1 MLDINQISVH
11 FAGKFLFN
19 EIQFQVNKGDR
30 IGLVGKNGAG
40 KSTLLKLIAG
50 TEMAD
55 SGTISF
61 GKGVKVGLLRQDL
74 EFVGGYT
81 VWEEA
86 KKAFEELNVLEREAS
101 QLGDELGMRTD
112 YESEEYA
119 SVIDRLHKI
128 NERIEL
134 LGGYRIDGEIE
145 KVLKGLGF
153 QSKDLERQTEDF
165 SGGWRMR
172 IELGKL
178 LLQKPD
184 VLLLDEPTNHLDIES
199 IIWLE
204 KYLKG
209 YPGAVLLVSHDKRFL
224 DLVCNR
230 TIEIQNGRIYDVKG
244 NYSKY
249 LIQRAEMMEQQLA
262 AMKNQEKEI
271 KKTEELIEKFR
282 YKSSKAAFAQT
293 LIKKLDKMDRIEVDE
308 TNEKTMRFSFPEAP
322 HSGKVVLKIE
332 DLAKSY
338 GEKQV
343 FSGVNF
349 ELERGEKVAFVGQN
363 GQGKT
368 TLARCIVDEVN
379 DYIGTLELGY
389 KVRIGYFAQ
398 NQAER
403 LDDSKTLLDIMLD
416 SANNEM
422 RPKVRSLLGS
432 FLFSGEDV
440 DKKVKVLS
448 GGERGRLALCK
459 LLLEPYNLLI
469 LDEPTNHL
477 DIQSKEILKQALKT
491 FDGSIVLVSHDRD
504 FLEGLTDKV
513 LEFKDGIVKTF
524 LGDLKDY
531 MEQRSLE
538 DLIELE
544 KKTVEKKDK
553 PKSNKLSREQSRELD
568 KEIRKVQN
576 QVGKF
581 EREIE
586 QIEKSIA
593 EDDLFLADASK
604 LEGLEDKEQFFK
616 AYQEKN
622 DSLETVMLN
631 WESVVEEL
639 DKLKA
644 RRG

>member
-11 FAGKFLFN
+11 FAGKFLFK

-50 TEMAD
+50 TEMPD
-55 SGTISF
+55 EGTISF
-61 GKGVKVGLLRQDL
+61 AKGTKLGLLRQDL
-74 EFVGGYT
+74 EFESGCT

-86 KKAFEELNVLEREAS
+86 KKAFEELNRLEQQAAKYGD
-101 QLGDELGMRTD
+101 QLGIRTD
-112 YESEEYA
+112 YESEAYA
-119 SVIDRLHKI
+119 EIIDNLHKI

-153 QSKDLERQTEDF
+153 QSSDLDRQTTDF

-178 LLQKPD
+178 LLQQPE

-204 KYLKG
+204 KYLRG
-209 YPGAVLLVSHDKRFL
+209 YAGAVLLVSHDKRFL
-224 DLVCNR
+224 DQVCNR
-230 TIEIQNGRIYDVKG
+230 TIEIQNGRIYDIKG

-249 LIQRAEMMEQQLA
+249 LRQREEMMEQQLA
-262 AMKNQEKEI
+262 ALKNQEKEI
-271 KKTEELIEKFR
+271 KKTEALIEKFR
-282 YKSSKAAFAQT
+282 YKSSKASFAQS
-293 LIKKLDKMDRIEVDE
+293 LIKRLDKMDKIDTDE
-308 TNEKTMRFSFPEAP
+308 MSERSMRFNFPKAP
-322 HSGKVVLKIE
+322 HSGKVILHIE

-338 GEKQV
+338 GDKV
-343 FSGVNF
+343 IFSGVNF
-349 ELERGEKVAFVGQN
+349 ELERGQKVAFVGQN

-368 TLARCIVDEVN
+368 TLARCVVNEVN
-379 DYIGTLELGY
+379 DYVGKLELGY
-389 KVRIGYFAQ
+389 KAKIGYFAQ
-398 NQAER
+398 NQAEK
-403 LDDSKTLLDIMLD
+403 LDESKTLLDIMLD

-459 LLLEPYNLLI
+459 LLLEPYNLII

-477 DIQSKEILKQALKT
+477 DIQSKDILKQALKE
-491 FDGSIVLVSHDRD
+491 FDGSIILVSHDRD

-513 LEFKDGIVKTF
+513 LEFKDGIIQEF
-524 LGDLKDY
+524 LGDLKEY
-531 MEQRSLE
+531 MEQRRLN
-538 DLIELE
+538 DLVELE
-544 KKTVEKKDK
+544 KSSKGKKK
-553 PKSNKLSREQSRELD
+553 APKKVKLNKEQSRELD
-568 KEIRKVQN
+568 KEIKKVQN
-576 QVGKF
+576 QIGKI
-581 EREIE
+581 ERNIDAL
-586 QIEKSIA
+586 EKAIG
-593 EDDLFLADASK
+593 EDDLLLQDMDAI
-604 LEGLEDKEQFFK
+604 ENKEQFF
-616 AYQEKN
+616 ADYQTKK
-622 DSLETVMLN
+622 DDLETVMFK
-631 WESVVEEL
+631 WEEEQEKL
-639 DKLKA
+639 DKLNAKK
-644 RRG
+644 